1 MNILAIQHD
10 VDLTSFN
17 TFGVAARA
25 RSYAEIHSI
34 EQLRTMLQSRTQTE
48 PLLILG
54 GGSNLLLTQDFSG
67 LALHIKLFGTRVVK
81 EEPDA
86 TYVDAAAGENWH
98 DFVRWTLDQGLT
110 GVHRK
115 DVKRLSELLETDAPP
130 QENVTLGAQLVA
142 KWVGQAPY
150 IDKGGHPVP
159 LNRGVKDGGEKSFEA
174 LVASVSKDIRSRA
187 ILDEWLRLG
196 VVHIDNN
203 DCVCLN
209 TEAFV
214 PKQGFAEKAYYFQHN
229 LHDHIAASVHN
240 MVETGPPFVE
250 RSVHYDTLT
259 KASAAEL
266 ASLGE
271 ALGMQALQTVNRRAL
286 ALEKKDA
293 PHPDA
298 NQRINF
304 GIYFYHT
311 KQNDSHSEPTDG
323 DAESPSN
330 T

>member
-110 GVHRK
+110 G
-115 DVKRLSELLETDAPP
+115 L
-130 QENVTLGAQLVA
+130 
-142 KWVGQAPY
+142 
-150 IDKGGHPVP
+150 
-159 LNRGVKDGGEKSFEA
+159 F
-174 LVASVSKDIRSRA
+174 
-187 ILDEWLRLG
+187 
-196 VVHIDNN
+196 HI
-203 DCVCLN
+203 
-209 TEAFV
+209 
-214 PKQGFAEKAYYFQHN
+214 YWY
-229 LHDHIAASVHN
+229 
-240 MVETGPPFVE
+240 
-250 RSVHYDTLT
+250 
-259 KASAAEL
+259 
-266 ASLGE
+266 
-271 ALGMQALQTVNRRAL
+271 LGML
-286 ALEKKDA
+286 K
-293 PHPDA
+293 
-298 NQRINF
+298 
-304 GIYFYHT
+304 
-311 KQNDSHSEPTDG
+311 S
-323 DAESPSN
+323 
-330 T
+330 